1 MNNVISNLTL
11 MDIIDVRARDLWRGI
26 KEYNDRGELYE
37 LARLHGAFGASYID
51 QEIKDQIL
59 EPVLRDM
66 SKEAKKGMYEE
77 GSFLKKLRFVD
88 QYSRMASEGIQRLGK
103 AIGDFDRASIEWYR
117 TEDEVF
123 RMATFIRKLE
133 QGESPHDAAALA
145 REQFLNYDIRAP
157 WVNTA
162 RRSVLP
168 FIAYTYRA
176 VPAIID
182 AMARRPWKFAKYALL
197 AELANAFAYAVTDAD
212 EEWERA
218 SLRPE
223 VRGSVWVGGAP
234 RMMRLPVN
242 DKQGNPI
249 FLDIRR
255 WIPAGDVF
263 DVAPNNPLPI
273 PAWLHFGGPIMI
285 AAEFMLNKQAFTGGQ
300 IVDPLVDTLG
310 DKTQK
315 YGAWAYRSFM
325 PSAPWI
331 YESWY
336 WQKIARAAT
345 GGRDALGR
353 DISVPG
359 ALLSATGIK
368 ATGHDV
374 ELNFEYR
381 RREFDRTERALRYA
395 IRLNI
400 RDLSRGLINAKE
412 HGKIETDLL
421 DKLLKL
427 NQNRAQTFAPLL
439 RRRQ

>member
-1 MNNVISNLTL
+1 
-11 MDIIDVRARDLWRGI
+11 MDVIDVRARDLWRGI

-37 LARLHGAFGASYID
+37 LARVHGGFFSDYIS
-51 QEIKDQIL
+51 QEIKDHVFD
-59 EPVLRDM
+59 PVLKQM
-66 SKEAKKGMYEE
+66 SKEAKKGFYDE
-77 GSFLKKLRFVD
+77 GSFLNKLRFVD

-103 AIGDFDRASIEWYR
+103 AIENFDQASQEWYR

-133 QGESPHDAAALA
+133 QGESPHNAAALA

-157 WVNTA
+157 WVNKA

-176 VPAIID
+176 VPALVD
-182 AMARRPWKFAKYALL
+182 AMARRPWKMAKYILL
-197 AELANAFAYAVTDAD
+197 AEMANALAYATSDGD

-234 RMMRLPVN
+234 RMMRMPVN
-242 DKQGNPI
+242 DKHGNPI

-263 DVAPNNPLPI
+263 DLAPNNPLPI

-285 AAEFMLNKQAFTGGQ
+285 AGEFFLNRSMFTGED
-300 IVDPLVDTLG
+300 IVDPNIDTLG
-310 DKTQK
+310 DKTKK
-315 YGAWAYRSFM
+315 YGEWAYRSLM

-331 YESWY
+331 YDSWY
-336 WQKIARAAT
+336 WNKIGTAVS
-345 GGRDALGR
+345 GGRDPLGR
-353 DISVPG
+353 RVSLPG
-359 ALLSATGIK
+359 AIASSLGVK

-381 RREFDRTERALRYA
+381 RREFDRTERALKYS
-395 IRLNI
+395 IRLNQ
-400 RDLSRGLINAKE
+400 RDLARGLINQKE
-412 HGKIETDLL
+412 HQKVASDLL
-421 DKLLKL
+421 EKMRKL
-427 NQNRAQTFAPLL
+427 NENRRKTFAPLL
-439 RRRQ
+439 NRRPQ